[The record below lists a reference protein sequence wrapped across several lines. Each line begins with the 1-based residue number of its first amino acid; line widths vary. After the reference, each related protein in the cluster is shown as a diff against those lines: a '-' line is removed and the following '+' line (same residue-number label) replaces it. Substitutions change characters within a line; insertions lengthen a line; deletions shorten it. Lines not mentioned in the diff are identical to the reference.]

1 MIEIS
6 EEKKFIEL
14 LKVYLNYT
22 KKIHTEYMN
31 HGKKFVYAKILHRT
45 NKKIRKL
52 IEKNLFFLSIQ
63 KQKLALDLLFHIEVW
78 ETIWTLEYDKQ
89 SPDWN
94 DSFTFESENKFP
106 RESTTILIND

>member
-52 IEKNLFFLSIQ
+52 IEKNLFFYQFKNKNLPWI
-63 KQKLALDLLFHIEVW
+63 
-78 ETIWTLEYDKQ
+78 Y
-89 SPDWN
+89 
-94 DSFTFESENKFP
+94 SFTLKFGK
-106 RESTTILIND
+106 LFGH